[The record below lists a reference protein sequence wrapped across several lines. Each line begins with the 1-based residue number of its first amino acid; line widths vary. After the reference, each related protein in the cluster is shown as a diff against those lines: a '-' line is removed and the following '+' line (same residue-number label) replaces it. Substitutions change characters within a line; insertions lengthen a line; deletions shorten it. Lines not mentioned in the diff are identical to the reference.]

1 VNVSRKNDPPA
12 SDDEVERLEKLVTA
26 ARRAGVDDGRLLDV
40 MRQVP
45 RAAFV
50 PLGQVGLAYY
60 DVPVPI
66 PHGQVTTQPSLSARM
81 IQALRLDG
89 GEHILEV
96 GTGYGYQTALLGRL
110 ASFVTSVERWA
121 DLADQARRNLAAQ
134 GIKNVHIVEG
144 DGTEGVS
151 TAAQYDAI
159 LVSAAFPQVP
169 HALVA
174 QLRVGGRVVQPIG
187 LGGAEQVTAFER
199 STEGLASREVVCHAR
214 FVRLYGRHGY
224 T

>member
-1 VNVSRKNDPPA
+1 VNVPRKNDPPYG
-12 SDDEVERLEKLVTA
+12 DEAKRLEELVTA
-26 ARRAGVDDGRLLDV
+26 ARRAGVDDPRLLDV

-50 PLGQVGLAYY
+50 PLDQVRLAYL

-66 PHGQVTTQPSLSARM
+66 PHSQVTTQPSLSARM
-81 IQALRLDG
+81 IQALGLAG
-89 GEHILEV
+89 GEHVLEV
-96 GTGYGYQTALLGRL
+96 GTGYGYQSALLGRL
-110 ASFVTSVERWA
+110 ASFVTSIERWA

-134 GIKNVHIVEG
+134 GIDNVLVVEG
-144 DGTEGVS
+144 DGTEGVP
-151 TAAQYDAI
+151 AAAPYDAI

-169 HALVA
+169 EALVN

-187 LGGAEQVTAFER
+187 PGGGERVTLFER
-199 STEGLASREVVCHAR
+199 SAEGLVSREVVCHAR

-224 T
+224 M

>member
-1 VNVSRKNDPPA
+1 MNVSRKNDPPD
-12 SDDEVERLEKLVTA
+12 SDEVEGLERLVTT
-26 ARRAGVDDGRLLDV
+26 ARRAGVDDPRLLDV

-50 PLGQVGLAYY
+50 PLDQVRLAYH
-60 DVPVPI
+60 DIPLPI
-66 PHGQVTTQPSLSARM
+66 PHSQVTTQPSLSALM
-81 IQALRLDG
+81 IQALRLAG

-110 ASFVTSVERWA
+110 VSFVTTIERWT

-134 GIKNVHIVEG
+134 GIKNVHVVDG
-144 DGTEGVS
+144 DGTEGVP
-151 TAAQYDAI
+151 AAAPYDAI

-169 HALVA
+169 EALVG

-187 LGGAEQVTAFER
+187 PGGAERVTVFER
-199 STEGLASREVVCHAR
+199 SAEGLVACEVVCHAR

-224 T
+224 K

>member
-1 VNVSRKNDPPA
+1 MNVARKNDPPD
-12 SDDEVERLEKLVTA
+12 SNEVEGLEELVAA
-26 ARRAGVDDGRLLDV
+26 ARRAGVDDPRLLEV

-50 PLGQVGLAYY
+50 PLDQVRLAYH

-66 PHGQVTTQPSLSARM
+66 PHSQVTTQPSLSARM
-81 IQALRLDG
+81 IQALRLAG

-134 GIKNVHIVEG
+134 GIKNVHVVEG
-144 DGTEGVS
+144 DGTEGVP
-151 TAAQYDAI
+151 ARAPYDAI

-169 HALVA
+169 QALVG
-174 QLRVGGRVVQPIG
+174 QLRVAGRVVQPIG
-187 LGGAEQVTAFER
+187 PGGADRVTVFER
-199 STEGLASREVVCHAR
+199 SDEGLVICELVCHAR
-214 FVRLYGRHGY
+214 FVRLYGRHAY
-224 T
+224 R

>member
-1 VNVSRKNDPPA
+1 VNVPRKNDPPYG
-12 SDDEVERLEKLVTA
+12 DEAKRLEELVTA
-26 ARRAGVDDGRLLDV
+26 AQRAGVDDPRLLDV

-50 PLGQVGLAYY
+50 PLDQVRLAYL

-66 PHGQVTTQPSLSARM
+66 PHSQVTTQPSLSARM
-81 IQALRLDG
+81 IQALGLAG
-89 GEHILEV
+89 GEHVLEV
-96 GTGYGYQTALLGRL
+96 GTGYGYQSALLGRL
-110 ASFVTSVERWA
+110 ASFVTSIERWA

-134 GIKNVHIVEG
+134 GIDNVLVVEG
-144 DGTEGVS
+144 DGTEGVP
-151 TAAQYDAI
+151 AAAPYDAI

-169 HALVA
+169 EALVN

-187 LGGAEQVTAFER
+187 PGGGERVTLFER
-199 STEGLASREVVCHAR
+199 SAEGLVSREVVCHAR

-224 T
+224 M

>member
-1 VNVSRKNDPPA
+1 VNVPRKNDPPYG
-12 SDDEVERLEKLVTA
+12 DEAKRLEELVTA
-26 ARRAGVDDGRLLDV
+26 AQRAGVDDPRLLDV

-50 PLGQVGLAYY
+50 PLDQVRLAYL

-66 PHGQVTTQPSLSARM
+66 PHSQVTTQPSLSARM
-81 IQALRLDG
+81 IQALGLAG
-89 GEHILEV
+89 GEHVLEV
-96 GTGYGYQTALLGRL
+96 GTGYGYQSALLGRL
-110 ASFVTSVERWA
+110 ASFVTSIERWA

-134 GIKNVHIVEG
+134 GIDNVLVVEG
-144 DGTEGVS
+144 DGTEGVP
-151 TAAQYDAI
+151 AAAPYDAI

-169 HALVA
+169 EALVS

-187 LGGAEQVTAFER
+187 PGGGERVTLFER
-199 STEGLASREVVCHAR
+199 SAEGLVSREVVCHAR

-224 T
+224 M